1 MKNNTRILIGF
12 LSIIILVFLQLAF
25 TYQLQSNILENTMQ
39 IKDVEAPLEVM
50 AERGAGY
57 NIMLIEEV
65 HGALLHAQQGEYSD
79 VEEHKAVYN
88 NLDLDEKELRKN
100 AIILLGQSKIPLQT
114 KNQIE
119 GQLKTIDEFNLK
131 LIELERKGFE
141 EIDKKE
147 LKTAN
152 SFLIGGNH
160 KIYKNELFLAYS
172 NWAKIQQELTLTTS
186 KNILNDSQK
195 IIYLNL
201 GISIVIMIMVII
213 TLFIIR
219 SFVAEKYSQKE
230 KGKFKR

>member
-1 MKNNTRILIGF
+1 MKNNTKILVGF

-25 TYQLQSNILENTMQ
+25 TYQLQSNILDNTRQ

-50 AERGAGY
+50 AEKGAGY
-57 NIMLIEEV
+57 SIILIEEV

-79 VEEHKAVYN
+79 VEEHKVVYD
-88 NLDLDEKELRKN
+88 NLDLEEKELRKN
-100 AIILLGQSKIPLQT
+100 AKILLGQSKISTET

-119 GQLKTIDEFNLK
+119 EQLKIIDEFNLK

-147 LKTAN
+147 LKTA
-152 SFLIGGNH
+152 SLFLIGGNH

-186 KNILNDSQK
+186 NEILNDSEK
-195 IIYLNL
+195 ITYLNL
-201 GISIVIMIMVII
+201 GISILIMITVII

-219 SFVAEKYSQKE
+219 SFVN
-230 KGKFKR
+230 GKIPSKRKR

>member
-1 MKNNTRILIGF
+1 MKNNTKILIGF

-25 TYQLQSNILENTMQ
+25 TYQFQSNILDNTSQ

-50 AERGAGY
+50 AEKGAGY
-57 NIMLIEEV
+57 SIMLIEEV
-65 HGALLHAQQGEYSD
+65 HGALLHAQQGEYGD
-79 VEEHKAVYN
+79 VEEHKVVYD
-88 NLDLDEKELRKN
+88 NLDLEEKELRKN
-100 AIILLGQSKIPLQT
+100 AKILLSQSKIPIET

-119 GQLKTIDEFNLK
+119 EQLNIIDEFNLK

-147 LKTAN
+147 FKAAN

-160 KIYKNELFLAYS
+160 KIYKNELFLAYN

-186 KNILNDSQK
+186 NDILNDSQK
-195 IIYLNL
+195 ITYLNL
-201 GISIVIMIMVII
+201 GISILIMITVII

-219 SFVAEKYSQKE
+219 SFVN
-230 KGKFKR
+230 GKILLKRKS

>member
-1 MKNNTRILIGF
+1 MKNNTKILVGF

-25 TYQLQSNILENTMQ
+25 TYQLQSNILDSTRQ

-50 AERGAGY
+50 AEKGAGY
-57 NIMLIEEV
+57 SIMLIEEV
-65 HGALLHAQQGEYSD
+65 HGALLHAQQGEYAD

-88 NLDLDEKELRKN
+88 NLDLAEKELRKN
-100 AIILLGQSKIPLQT
+100 AKILLSQSKISVET

-119 GQLKTIDEFNLK
+119 EQLKIIEEFNLK
-131 LIELERKGFE
+131 LIELERKGFG

-186 KNILNDSQK
+186 NEILNDSEK
-195 IIYLNL
+195 ITYLNL
-201 GISIVIMIMVII
+201 GISILIMIIVII

-219 SFVAEKYSQKE
+219 SFVN
-230 KGKFKR
+230 GKISSKRKR